1 MNPMEQK
8 FEAAYKSLNTHQK
21 LAVDTI
27 DGPILVVAG
36 PGTGKTQLLTLRI
49 ANILRLT
56 DVLPENILCLTFT
69 DSAAHTMRERLSAT
83 IGQAAYNVT
92 ISTYHAFG
100 SELLRRYPEY
110 FTAAADL
117 VAADDL
123 TIDTIFRTILA
134 SLSYANP
141 LKHDVFLRDV
151 KTLISDSKRAL
162 LTPQDLRLIAHDNQ
176 KFINQTSAITRDLLK
191 DMTRIDKKAGPL
203 FSKLAAA
210 TAQLKPAQSLPS
222 ARTLPIRQL
231 WQQDL
236 EAALELFAQTGKTT
250 SLTQWKN
257 KWLEKDPAGEFIVTG
272 TDANHKLMAAATIY
286 EQYLSELDRQ
296 GLFDYDDMILRA
308 IRGLEAHSELRYTLQ
323 ERYLYLLLDEFQDT
337 NVAQSRLVELL
348 TDSPVHERRPNV
360 LAVGDDDQAIYAFQ
374 GANYS
379 HMLSFYQRYDNVT
392 VVPLTQNYRSHADIL
407 HVAGAIANQIDT
419 RLHQHFPAI
428 NKTIVAASHTLPTNA
443 VVQRREFKSE
453 LAQHSWVAERIDQLV
468 KEGVAPDSIA
478 VLAPKHQYLQSL
490 VPFLH
495 ELGIAIHYERRENVL
510 EEPVV
515 QELISMSQLVVALAE
530 TNHVVADHAWSR
542 VLGLGFWQLPTSL
555 IWQLSWQASADKR
568 DWTTIL
574 LELPATRS
582 IALFFI
588 RLSQLTSSH
597 SLEQLLDMLLGTT
610 SVDLREPDIAQAYTS
625 PFYANYFS
633 DAAINQNT
641 TSFWQL
647 LANLT
652 VLRERLREYRSAE
665 SAALKLS
672 DFLDFVTA
680 HQTADIKIL
689 NTNPHQEATQAV
701 QLMTAYKAKGQE
713 FAVVFV
719 LAAIDEVWGTKA
731 RALGS
736 RLSLPANLQYIR
748 YAGTT
753 EDERLRL
760 LYVALTRAQTQ
771 LYLTSYTS
779 TFTGRLT
786 TRLKYLAEQV
796 NEDGSVL
803 SPLLPA
809 HRTTVIIEDRLTPQ
823 LTQLNNFW
831 QAQRDL
837 VVQPELRN
845 LLATRLQNY
854 QLSPTQL
861 NTFLDTTRDGPA
873 KFFRDALLRFP
884 SAPSL
889 SSSYGNAVHETL
901 EWIHHFQKSRTI
913 LPTIDQTM
921 QAYERRLLLQRVGE
935 PHHSLLVERARTTL
949 ESYLDQRSPTIHSDN
964 KVEYSFRH
972 EGVRIGKAHLNGKID
987 KLIID
992 QKHKTIIIVDYK
1004 TGKSHARWRHEP
1016 KLHFYRNQLYFYKL
1030 LVEGSLSFR
1039 GYRVIDAYLEFVE
1052 PDALGDIVE
1061 LHANF
1066 NDDDEQR
1073 LKRLIE
1079 AVWQHIHALDF
1090 PDTSPYS
1097 ANLKGIE
1104 AFEDYLLGEHED

>member
-1 MNPMEQK
+1 MEQK
-8 FEAAYKSLNTHQK
+8 FVAAYNGLNGNQK
-21 LAVDTI
+21 QAVDSI

-49 ANILRLT
+49 ANILRRT

-69 DSAAHTMRERLSAT
+69 DSAAHTMRERLT
-83 IGQAAYNVT
+83 GIIGQAAYNVT

-110 FTAAADL
+110 FTATADL

-134 SLSYANP
+134 SLPYANP

-162 LTPQDLRLIAHDNQ
+162 LTPDDLRSIARRNQ
-176 KFINQTSAITRDLLK
+176 KFIDQTSMLTRDLLA
-191 DMTRIDKKAGPL
+191 DMARIDKKAGPL

-210 TAQLKPAQSLPS
+210 TAKLPSTPSLPN
-222 ARTLPIRQL
+222 ARTVPVSQL

-236 EAALELFAQTGKTT
+236 ETALELFGQTGKTT

-257 KWLEKDPAGEFIVTG
+257 KWLEKDPAGEFIVAG
-272 TDANHKLMAAATIY
+272 TDANRKLVAAATIY
-286 EQYLSELDRQ
+286 EQYLSELASQ

-308 IRGLEAHSELRYTLQ
+308 IRGLEAHAELRYTLQ

-337 NVAQSRLVELL
+337 NVAQARLVELL
-348 TDSPVHERRPNV
+348 TDSPVHEGRPNV

-379 HMLSFYQRYDNVT
+379 HMLSFYQRYKDVT

-407 HVAGAIANQIDT
+407 HVAGAIAGQIET
-419 RLHQHFPAI
+419 RLHHHFPAI
-428 NKTIVAASHTLPTNA
+428 DKTISAANPKLPA
-443 VVQRREFKSE
+443 KAIVERREFKSE
-453 LAQHSWVAERIDQLV
+453 LAQHSWVAERIDQLI
-468 KEGVAPDSIA
+468 KDGLPAGSIA

-510 EEPVV
+510 EEPII
-515 QELISMSQLVVALAE
+515 QELLIMSQLVIALADS
-530 TNHVVADHAWSR
+530 NQAAADHAWSR
-542 VLGLGFWQLPTSL
+542 VLALDFWRLPTSL
-555 IWQLSWQASADKR
+555 IWQLSWQATADKR
-568 DWTTIL
+568 DWTNLL
-574 LELPATRS
+574 LEQPSTRP

-610 SVDLREPDIAQAYTS
+610 AVDLHEADLPEAYS
-625 PFYANYFS
+625 APFYDYYFG
-633 DAAINQNT
+633 ATAISQNT
-641 TSFWQL
+641 TTFWQL

-665 SAALKLS
+665 SVALKLS
-672 DFLDFVTA
+672 DFLAFVTA
-680 HQTADIKIL
+680 HQTADLKIL
-689 NTNPHQEATQAV
+689 NTNPHQEASQAV
-701 QLMTAYKAKGQE
+701 QLMTVYKAKGQE
-713 FAVVFV
+713 FSAVFI

-760 LYVALTRAQTQ
+760 FYVALTRAKTQ

-786 TRLKYLAEQV
+786 TRLKYLAEQA
-796 NEDGSVL
+796 NEDGSVQ
-803 SPLLPA
+803 SPWLPA
-809 HRTTVIIEDRLTPQ
+809 HATAVIVEDRQAPE
-823 LTQLNNFW
+823 LTQLHNYW
-831 QAQRDL
+831 QAQHDL
-837 VVQPELRN
+837 VAQPELRD

-861 NTFLDTTRDGPA
+861 NTFLDATRDGPA
-873 KFFRDALLRFP
+873 KFFRQALLRFP
-884 SAPSL
+884 SAPSV
-889 SSSYGNAVHETL
+889 SSSYGNAMHETL
-901 EWIHHFQKSRTI
+901 EWIHYYQKSHAQ
-913 LPTIDQTM
+913 LPVIDQTM
-921 QAYERRLLLQRVGE
+921 QAYERRLQLQRVGE
-935 PHHSLLVERARTTL
+935 PHHSLLVERGRTAL
-949 ESYLDQRSPTIHSDN
+949 EIYLDQRSQTIQSDN
-964 KVEYSFRH
+964 RVEYSFRH
-972 EGVRIGKAHLNGKID
+972 EGVRVGQAHLNGKID

-992 QKHKTIIIVDYK
+992 QKQKTIVIVDYK
-1004 TGKSHARWRHEP
+1004 TGKSHARWSRET
-1016 KLHFYRNQLYFYKL
+1016 KLHFYRHQLYFYKL
-1030 LVEGSLSFR
+1030 LVESSRSFR
-1039 GYRVIDAYLEFVE
+1039 GYRIIDAYLEFVE

-1066 NDDDEQR
+1066 NDADEQR
-1073 LKRLIE
+1073 FKALIS
-1079 AVWQHIHALDF
+1079 AVWERIVALDF
-1090 PDTSPYS
+1090 PDTSQYS
-1097 ANLKGIE
+1097 DDLKGIE
-1104 AFEDYLLGEHED
+1104 AFEDYLLGEQPED

>member
-1 MNPMEQK
+1 MEQK
-8 FEAAYKSLNTHQK
+8 FLAAYDSLNAHQK
-21 LAVDTI
+21 QAVDTI

-56 DVLPENILCLTFT
+56 DALPENILCLTFT
-69 DSAAHTMRERLSAT
+69 DSAAFAMRERLTAI

-110 FTAAADL
+110 FTATADL

-123 TIDTIFRTILA
+123 TIDTTFRTILA
-134 SLSYANP
+134 SLPYTNP

-162 LTPQDLRLIAHDNQ
+162 LTPADLRRIARDNQ
-176 KFINQTSAITRDLLK
+176 KFIDQTSALTRELLA

-203 FSKLAAA
+203 LAKLAAA
-210 TAQLKPAQSLPS
+210 TAKLQPPRPLA
-222 ARTLPIRQL
+222 ATTLVPLRQL
-231 WQQDL
+231 WQESL
-236 EAALELFAQTGKTT
+236 ATALELFEQTNKTT

-257 KWLEKDPAGEFIVTG
+257 KWLERDPAAEFIVAG
-272 TDANHKLMAAATIY
+272 TETNRKLVAAASIY
-286 EQYLSELDRQ
+286 EQYLSELERQ

-308 IRGLEAHSELRYTLQ
+308 IRGLQSHAELRYTLQ

-337 NVAQSRLVELL
+337 NEAQARLVELL
-348 TDSPVHERRPNV
+348 TDSPVHEDRPNV

-379 HMLSFYQRYDNVT
+379 HMLSFYKRYKDVA

-407 HVAGAIANQIDT
+407 ELSGAIAGQIET

-428 NKTIVAASHTLPTNA
+428 DKTIVAANPKLPSSA
-443 VVQRREFKSE
+443 VTERREFKSE
-453 LAQHSWVAERIDQLV
+453 LAQHSWVAEQIDRLI
-468 KEGVAPDSIA
+468 KAGLSPGSIA

-495 ELGIAIHYERRENVL
+495 ELDIAIHYERRENVL
-510 EEPVV
+510 EEPIV
-515 QELISMSQLVVALAE
+515 QELIAMSQLVVALADG
-530 TNHVVADHAWSR
+530 NQASADHAWSR
-542 VLGLGFWQLPTSL
+542 VLGFDFWRLPTSL
-555 IWQLSWQASADKR
+555 IWQLSWQATAEKR
-568 DWTTIL
+568 DWTNSL
-574 LELPATRS
+574 LEQPDTRPL
-582 IALFFI
+582 ALFFI
-588 RLSQLTSSH
+588 RLSQLSVSL
-597 SLEQLLDMLLGTT
+597 SLEQLLDMLVGTT
-610 SVDLREPDIAQAYTS
+610 AVDLHEPDLPTAYTS
-625 PFYANYFS
+625 PFYNYYFS
-633 DAAINQNT
+633 DTAIAQNT
-641 TSFWQL
+641 TTFWQL
-647 LANLT
+647 LASLT

-672 DFLDFVTA
+672 DFLAFVTA
-680 HQTADIKIL
+680 HQAADLKIL
-689 NTNPHQEATQAV
+689 NTNPHQEASQAV

-713 FAVVFV
+713 FAAVFI

-760 LYVALTRAQTQ
+760 LYVALTRAKSQ

-786 TRLKYLAEQV
+786 TRLKYLAEQA
-796 NEDGSVL
+796 NDDGSVQ
-803 SPLLPA
+803 SPFLPA
-809 HRTTVIIEDRLTPQ
+809 SNRAVIIEERLAPEI
-823 LTQLNNFW
+823 TQLNNYW
-831 QAQRDL
+831 QTQHNL
-837 VVQPELRN
+837 VAQPELKA

-861 NTFLDTTRDGPA
+861 NAFLDTSRDGPA
-873 KFFRDALLRFP
+873 KFFREALLRFP
-884 SAPSL
+884 AAPSL
-889 SSSYGNAVHETL
+889 SSGYGNAMHETL
-901 EWIHHFQKSRTI
+901 EWIHYFQKSRGE
-913 LPTIDQTM
+913 LPTTNVAG
-921 QAYERRLLLQRVGE
+921 QAYEKRLLLQRVGE
-935 PHHSLLVERARTTL
+935 PHHSLLIERGLAAL
-949 ESYLDQRSPTIHSDN
+949 EIYLDQRAQTINSDN
-964 KVEYSFRH
+964 RVEYSFRH
-972 EGVRIGKAHLNGKID
+972 EGVMIGDAHLNGKID

-992 QKHKTIIIVDYK
+992 QKQKTIVIVDYK
-1004 TGKSHARWRHEP
+1004 TGKSHARWNRET
-1016 KLHFYRNQLYFYKL
+1016 KLHFYRHQLYFYKL
-1030 LVEGSLSFR
+1030 LVEGSQSFR

-1061 LHANF
+1061 LHADF
-1066 NDDDEQR
+1066 NEQDEQR
-1073 LKRLIE
+1073 LRSLIE
-1079 AVWQHIHALDF
+1079 AVWRHIGALDF
-1090 PDTSPYS
+1090 PDISAYS
-1097 ANLKGIE
+1097 ADLKGIE
-1104 AFEDYLLGEHED
+1104 AFENALLNEPVDS